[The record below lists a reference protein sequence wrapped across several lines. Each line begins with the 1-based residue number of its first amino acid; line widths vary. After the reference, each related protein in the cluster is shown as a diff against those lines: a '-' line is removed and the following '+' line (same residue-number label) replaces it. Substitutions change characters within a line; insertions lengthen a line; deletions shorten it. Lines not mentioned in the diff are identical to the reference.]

1 MELPLSLQGVQF
13 LLSALV
19 GLAYGIHYDIL
30 RGLRR
35 TLPAAKH
42 LLDFW
47 FALTFLI
54 GNLLLALYVG
64 NGEYRIFM
72 LLGTALAMVV
82 YFVTISRF
90 FLLVFTKFWQFLTF
104 PLRFICKSCKKFLR
118 KLLKKVKNIF
128 SSRKKSVTIDTQH
141 KRIPKNLRLEGT
153 PDETQIIT
161 HYKAHHSGRGD
172 LRSRNHRR
180 PSAEN

>member
-72 LLGTALAMVV
+72 LLGTALTMVV

-104 PLRFICKSCKKFLR
+104 PLRFVCKSCATVISKPAGYISLFSKF
-118 KLLKKVKNIF
+118 
-128 SSRKKSVTIDTQH
+128 
-141 KRIPKNLRLEGT
+141 P
-153 PDETQIIT
+153 
-161 HYKAHHSGRGD
+161 
-172 LRSRNHRR
+172 
-180 PSAEN
+180 

>member
-72 LLGTALAMVV
+72 LLGPALTMVV

-90 FLLVFTKFWQFLTF
+90 FLLVFTKFWQFLNF
-104 PLRFICKSCKKFLR
+104 PLRFVCKSCKKFIR

-128 SSRKKSVTIDTQH
+128 SSRKKSVKIDTQH